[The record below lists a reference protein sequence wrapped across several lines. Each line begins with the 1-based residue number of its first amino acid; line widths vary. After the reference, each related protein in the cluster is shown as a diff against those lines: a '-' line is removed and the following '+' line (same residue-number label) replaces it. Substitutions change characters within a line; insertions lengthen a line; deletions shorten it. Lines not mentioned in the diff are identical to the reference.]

1 MFNFMAK
8 VVFSFRG
15 TEITIQC
22 IKNDRMKDICNRLAA
37 KMNMNMNSLLFL
49 YGGNKINY
57 EFTFIE
63 QANSIDN
70 NRNQM
75 NILVYQKEN
84 DGLKCDKCGNLIS
97 SSFIDNI
104 VKYINE
110 QKDILT
116 QMKNQINNIINSNN
130 INDIIKKIKSIK
142 IMLDNLVFQNEKC
155 FTDAQYIISDNK
167 NMIKKNYNFET
178 IKMHGFN
185 SNEEKMLKKIIVK
198 SVEYYSNFKDIC
210 LNVAKKTKE
219 WKEGSW
225 FASVGEIDKYCTYGF
240 ADGFILGNI
249 NSYKIVVLYRNN
261 K

>member
-8 VVFSFRG
+8 VVFSFSG

-22 IKNDRMKDICNRLAA
+22 VKNDRMKDICNRFAA

-57 EFTFIE
+57 GFTFIE

-84 DGLKCDKCGNLIS
+84 EGLKCDKCGNLIR

-104 VKYINE
+104 IKYINE

-116 QMKNQINNIINSNN
+116 QMKNQINSIINSNN
-130 INDIIKKIKSIK
+130 INDIIKKIKNIK

-185 SNEEKMLKKIIVK
+185 SNEEKMLKKIIAK

-240 ADGFILGNI
+240 ADSLILGNI

>member
-8 VVFSFRG
+8 VAFSFSG

-22 IKNDRMKDICNRLAA
+22 LKNDRMKDIFNRFAT
-37 KMNMNMNSLLFL
+37 KINMNMNSFLFL

-57 EFTFIE
+57 GFTFIE

-84 DGLKCDKCGNLIS
+84 DGLKCNKCGNLIS

-104 VKYINE
+104 IKYNNE

-116 QMKNQINNIINSNN
+116 QMKNQINYIINSNN
-130 INDIIKKIKSIK
+130 INDIIKKIKNIK

-155 FTDAQYIISDNK
+155 FTDAQYKISDNK
-167 NMIKKNYNFET
+167 NMIKKNYNLEI

-185 SNEEKMLKKIIVK
+185 SNEEKILKKLLPNLLNIIQILK
-198 SVEYYSNFKDIC
+198 I
-210 LNVAKKTKE
+210 
-219 WKEGSW
+219 
-225 FASVGEIDKYCTYGF
+225 FA
-240 ADGFILGNI
+240 
-249 NSYKIVVLYRNN
+249 
-261 K
+261 